1 MFHSE
6 VNWYAVTTRSRHEKV
21 VAEQLWQKDIECF
34 LPLREVLSKW
44 KDRYKKVQFP
54 LFPGYLFVKVP
65 MQKRRLDILQVSSVV
80 RIIGCNGESD
90 AIPEVQLQAVKR
102 LVFSTLP
109 HDPYPYIV
117 EGDRVE
123 IVRGP
128 LRGLQGILTEKKGV
142 YKFILSV
149 DLIQQ
154 AVACE
159 IDACD
164 VVKIG

>member
-1 MFHSE
+1 M
-6 VNWYAVTTRSRHEKV
+6 
-21 VAEQLWQKDIECF
+21 
-34 LPLREVLSKW
+34 
-44 KDRYKKVQFP
+44 
-54 LFPGYLFVKVP
+54 
-65 MQKRRLDILQVSSVV
+65 
-80 RIIGCNGESD
+80 
-90 AIPEVQLQAVKR
+90 QLQAVKR

-123 IVRGP
+123 IVQGP
-128 LRGLQGILTEKKGV
+128 LRGLQGILIEKKGV

-164 VVKIG
+164 VVKIS

>member
-6 VNWYAVTTRSRHEKV
+6 VNWYAVTTSPGMRRWWLNSCGRNK
-21 VAEQLWQKDIECF
+21 
-34 LPLREVLSKW
+34 LSAFC
-44 KDRYKKVQFP
+44 R
-54 LFPGYLFVKVP
+54 FVKRSP
-65 MQKRRLDILQVSSVV
+65 
-80 RIIGCNGESD
+80 N
-90 AIPEVQLQAVKR
+90 
-102 LVFSTLP
+102 
-109 HDPYPYIV
+109 
-117 EGDRVE
+117 
-123 IVRGP
+123 
-128 LRGLQGILTEKKGV
+128 GILIEKKGV